1 MLKNYLKVAF
11 RNIFK
16 HKVYSFLNIFGLAL
30 GMASAI
36 LILLFVFYERS
47 YDRFNENADRIHRI
61 AVRAMIG
68 DTKIRQTYTP
78 AILTPTLLENYP
90 EVEYSVRFDTES
102 RGVTVKTGDLAFYEY
117 RVGWSEVDLFKI
129 FTLPF
134 ESGDSATALA
144 EPNTVV
150 ITESTAHKY
159 FSGQSA
165 LGQVLNID
173 NDDYRVTGVIQDF
186 PQNSH
191 FKFDMICSLITFK
204 QGLDNTQWFAN
215 NYRTYILLRE
225 GASAA
230 AFEAKFPDLVKN
242 YTVAGQDFDAWLASG
257 NYWEY
262 YLQPLTSIHLHS
274 DLNGEFEANG
284 NSAYVSAAL
293 LIAVFL
299 LLIASVNY
307 MNLATARSASRA
319 REVGIRKVV
328 GSTRGPL
335 IRQFIAEALAASF
348 LALLLALVLVHIL
361 LPAFRALTGRAL
373 VLPYLEQPLVLP
385 ALLGLALVLGIFSG
399 AYPAFYLASVRP
411 IKVLRGRFQSGARS
425 SRLRNLLVMAQFA
438 ISIFLVV
445 GTFAVHQ
452 QTRFMRSKNLGFN
465 KENVLVI
472 KTPAPLDERSQV
484 FKDRLLALSEVR
496 AVSGS
501 NTTPGRSF
509 NNWGCKPEGVEGS
522 ITLNTCICDYG
533 FLDTMGMEMAAGR
546 FFSKKFST
554 DQKAIII
561 NQAAAKLL
569 GWDDPMGKTINFG
582 RDRIYSI
589 IGVIQDYHYESLH
602 HAVRP
607 EALMIFPGP
616 YDTDENYISARIQPE
631 SVSGTLSRIRDI
643 WKEFSAGIPLEYSF
657 LDADYDALYSNEER
671 TGRIFTVFSCLAI
684 GIGCLGLLG
693 LAAFAAEQ
701 KTREIGI
708 RRVLGATVPGVM
720 VLLSKDLTR
729 WVALANLIAWPVA
742 FFVMTRWLSGFAYRI
757 GLSWLFFALAGILT
771 LAVAWFSMSLQAY
784 KAAHTDPV
792 KALKYE

>member
-36 LILLFVFYERS
+36 LILLFVFYERN

-61 AVRAMIG
+61 AVRAMMG
-68 DTKIRQTYTP
+68 GTKIRQTYTP

-90 EVEYSVRFDTES
+90 EVEYSIRFRTES
-102 RGVTVKTGDLAFYEY
+102 RGVTVKTGDLAFNEY
-117 RVGWSEVDLFKI
+117 RVGLSEADLFKV

-134 ESGDSATALA
+134 KSGNPDTALA

-150 ITESTAHKY
+150 ITESTALKY
-159 FSGQSA
+159 FSRQRA
-165 LGQVLNID
+165 LGEILKID
-173 NDDYRVTGVIQDF
+173 DRDFRVTGVIRDF

-191 FKFDMICSLITFK
+191 FNFDIICSLITFK
-204 QGLDNTQWFAN
+204 QGLDNTHWFAN
-215 NYRTYILLRE
+215 NYRTYIQLKE
-225 GASAA
+225 KTSAA
-230 AFEAKFPDLVKN
+230 AFEAKFPDLVRN
-242 YTVAGQDFDAWLASG
+242 YTVAGQDYDAWLAKG

-274 DLNGEFEANG
+274 DLNGEFDANG
-284 NSAYVSAAL
+284 NAAYVSAAL
-293 LIAVFL
+293 LIALFL
-299 LLIASVNY
+299 LFIASVNY
-307 MNLATARSASRA
+307 MNLATARSANRA

-335 IRQFIAEALAASF
+335 VRQFLAEALAASF
-348 LALLLALVLVHIL
+348 IALFLALMLVIIL
-361 LPAFRALTGRAL
+361 LPAFRSLTGRAL
-373 VLPYLEQPLVLP
+373 VLPYLEQPLLLP
-385 ALLGLALVLGIFSG
+385 ALLGLAFVLGIFSG
-399 AYPAFYLASVRP
+399 AYPAFFLASVRP
-411 IKVLRGRFQSGARS
+411 IKVLRGRLQSGARS
-425 SRLRNLLVMAQFA
+425 SRLRNLLVMTQFA
-438 ISIFLVV
+438 ISIFLLV

-452 QTRFMRSKNLGFN
+452 QTRFMRSKRLGFD

-472 KTPAPLDERSQV
+472 KTPAPLEERSQA
-484 FKDRLLALSEVR
+484 FKDRLIALSEVT

-509 NNWGCKPEGVEGS
+509 NNWGCRPEGFDGG
-522 ITLNTCICDYG
+522 ITLNTCIGDFG
-533 FLDTMGMEMAAGR
+533 FLETMGMEMDKGR
-546 FFSKKFST
+546 FFSKDFST
-554 DQKAIII
+554 DQKAIVI
-561 NQAAAKLL
+561 NQAAEALL
-569 GWDDPMGKTINFG
+569 GWDDPLGKTINFG
-582 RDRIYSI
+582 EEKIYTV

-602 HAVRP
+602 HTVRP

-616 YDTDENYISARIQPE
+616 YDSDENYISARIQPE
-631 SVSGTLSRIRDI
+631 NISRTLSQIQEI
-643 WKEFSAGIPLEYSF
+643 WKDFSAGIPLEYSF
-657 LDADYDALYSNEER
+657 LDSDYDALYTNEER

-708 RRVLGATVPGVM
+708 RRVLGATVPGII
-720 VLLSKDLTR
+720 VLLSKGLTR

-757 GLSWLFFALAGILT
+757 GLNWLFFGLAGIIT